1 MYLHACLQKALTA
14 PPSPYLHLPW
24 GSVGLLSEFSSQQR
38 LGPRIATKANGTS
51 LISFYTSYY
60 SCRLT
65 REVPYILKT
74 PDREKEKTFAPAPQ
88 ITWQSCVPK
97 SKIQPSGHHCCRHPT
112 HKCKTPGGI
121 GHSCPA
127 PSTKGRDS
135 SASAGGPKG
144 EGVQSS
150 RGSRRH
156 AIREPW
162 GLGPG
167 LPDLQREAIGLG
179 QRHWFCKFNLGCR
192 GCSSLR

>member
-1 MYLHACLQKALTA
+1 MYLHACLQKALRA
-14 PPSPYLHLPW
+14 PPSPYLHLLW
-24 GSVGLLSEFSSQQR
+24 GSVGCSPSSPPSSAWDPGSQQKQMA
-38 LGPRIATKANGTS
+38 P
-51 LISFYTSYY
+51 LISFYTTYY

-74 PDREKEKTFAPAPQ
+74 PDSEKEKTFAPSPQ

-97 SKIQPSGHHCCRHPT
+97 SKIKPSGHHCCRHPT

-162 GLGPG
+162 GLGTG